1 MKHKTPG
8 TLSMVNT
15 GNNMFGSQFFVTLR
29 SDLDALDG
37 EHCVFGEIVEG
48 SEDTVTT
55 FNETIVDTDSRPYQ
69 DIRITHTVVLDDP
82 FDDPSG
88 LEVPDRSPVPPKEA
102 MGSRYVVHLLVLLSA
117 FHKE

>member
-1 MKHKTPG
+1 
-8 TLSMVNT
+8 MVNT

-29 SDLDALDG
+29 SDVDALDG

-102 MGSRYVVHLLVLLSA
+102 MGSRCVVHLLVLLSA